1 MQAIMKQIPAARRGP
16 RSVHMSSTTT
26 TGTIAM
32 RNSDSRFG
40 SAVTAAPRG
49 TALAS
54 TTSGDEDDTGAL
66 VLRLFRLLPPVVV
79 AVADHPGQIFA
90 RLGDVGNPPRRLH
103 PRMARVVRGH
113 RIRDVPTV

>member
-1 MQAIMKQIPAARRGP
+1 MHGIMKQIAAAMRGP

-32 RNSDSRFG
+32 RKSESRFG

-49 TALAS
+49 TAS
-54 TTSGDEDDTGAL
+54 TTSGDEDDTRAS
-66 VLRLFRLLPPVVV
+66 VLRRLLAPVVL

-90 RLGDVGNPPRRLH
+90 RLGDVGNTPRRLH
-103 PRMARVVRGH
+103 PRMARIVCSHG
-113 RIRDVPTV
+113 